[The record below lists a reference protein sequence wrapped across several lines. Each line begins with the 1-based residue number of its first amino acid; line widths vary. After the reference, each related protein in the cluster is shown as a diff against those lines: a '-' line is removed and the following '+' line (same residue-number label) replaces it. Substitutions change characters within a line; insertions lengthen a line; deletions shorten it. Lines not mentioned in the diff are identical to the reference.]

1 MAVDWEGATKMGSWS
16 RTGFI
21 ALKWMMLLGALR
33 VSNESSEGE
42 VFDNIEDL
50 ADIGEYQKSGLLQ
63 MLAEDDPIRL
73 FLLKPGQGRLTP
85 QESSALATRLAD
97 VIYLLSKKRIVD
109 EKFIYL
115 THMVKRRKFQ
125 DNQVNL
131 IALMMRECAAAT
143 ERAIDICWDDR

>member
-16 RTGFI
+16 RTIFA

-33 VSNESSEGE
+33 VSKETSGGE

-50 ADIGEYQKSGLLQ
+50 AEFDEYQKSGLLQ
-63 MLAEDDPIRL
+63 MLAEGDPIRT

-85 QESSALATRLAD
+85 QESSALATRLAE
-97 VIYLLSKKRIVD
+97 VIYFLNRKRIED

-115 THMVKRRKFQ
+115 PHMAKRRNFQ
-125 DNQVNL
+125 DNQINL
-131 IALMMRECAAAT
+131 IALLMWECAAAT
-143 ERAIDICWDDR
+143 ERGMEISWDDR